1 MQVVVYLIF
10 FVAHMNISFI
20 IKVKILV
27 LIKLAYTPEIML
39 NIEPR
44 MVCIF
49 WVHSPISCEH
59 ISFLC
64 LFLGPHP
71 ITHHS
76 NIGVQIIVMLDSG
89 MSTLREVGGS
99 EITEAIAFSV
109 FDNRWMALCHVS
121 KPGMSFDGLCI
132 RQKIWFIM
140 ALAGLQVAI
149 TNCYEKLS
157 ARAS

>member
-1 MQVVVYLIF
+1 
-10 FVAHMNISFI
+10 MNISFI

-27 LIKLAYTPEIML
+27 LIKLLYIPPEIML
-39 NIEPR
+39 TIEPR
-44 MVCIF
+44 TVSIIWARSSISSAHIF
-49 WVHSPISCEH
+49 
-59 ISFLC
+59 FLC
-64 LFLGPHP
+64 PFLGQHP

-76 NIGVQIIVMLDSG
+76 NIGVQIIAMLDLG
-89 MSTLREVGGS
+89 TSTVREIGGS
-99 EITEAIAFSV
+99 EITEVIALSV

-121 KPGMSFDGLCI
+121 KPGMSFDRLCI
-132 RQKIWFIM
+132 KQKIWFVM